1 LLIVSLPVSLIPY
14 FDSDGFGIGC
24 SNLQWFAW
32 TPGHCELR
40 DSTSNIVPLNLN
52 KTFFIETNLCS
63 DREKILE
70 IINPDIVKVCAAG
83 KGKEVKSAAGKGK

>member
-1 LLIVSLPVSLIPY
+1 M
-14 FDSDGFGIGC
+14 
-24 SNLQWFAW
+24 
-32 TPGHCELR
+32 
-40 DSTSNIVPLNLN
+40 
-52 KTFFIETNLCS
+52 CS